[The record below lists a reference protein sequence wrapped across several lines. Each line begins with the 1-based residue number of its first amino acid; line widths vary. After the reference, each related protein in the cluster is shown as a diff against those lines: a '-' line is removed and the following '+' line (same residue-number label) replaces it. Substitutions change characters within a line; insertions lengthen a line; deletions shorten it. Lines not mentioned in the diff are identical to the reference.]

1 MYCNVMYCNVYN
13 VMSSTSTWHYIIYI
27 TLHIYIL
34 GAAHEHDDLSRGGP
48 AHDEIGLVH
57 PGVSFTSPS
66 SRVPSI
72 NISKFLTHKLLTHPI
87 LTRKILT
94 PKLFTYTNFSPTR
107 FSPTDF
113 SQTDFNILK
122 ISTCSVLITNSLAS
136 QSSQNAGILI
146 LITRRHHP
154 FYGVSLASKGT
165 LHATYLR
172 VFLPIGPAPRP
183 LSSLCSR

>member
-1 MYCNVMYCNVYN
+1 
-13 VMSSTSTWHYIIYI
+13 MSW
-27 TLHIYIL
+27 
-34 GAAHEHDDLSRGGP
+34 DLSRGGP

-172 VFLPIGPAPRP
+172 VFSSNWPCPQTLKLTMFPIKTFS
-183 LSSLCSR
+183 SSLRLAFII